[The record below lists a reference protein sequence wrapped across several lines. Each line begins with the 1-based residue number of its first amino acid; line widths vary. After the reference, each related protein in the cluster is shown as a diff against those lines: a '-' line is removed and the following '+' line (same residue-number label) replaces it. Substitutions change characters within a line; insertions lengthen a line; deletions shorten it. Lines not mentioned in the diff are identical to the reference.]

1 MHATSPAFPVH
12 LTACCMINLLP
23 CFYCPSVSLLH
34 DLLPAL
40 PGIETN
46 AQMFRYR
53 SLGSKRNQNV
63 LVCSKIFFF
72 KKGTFQFIPK
82 TFERH
87 QNVLL
92 CSRIFYRNVTIYS
105 KNLKTKQK
113 RFGVFQKTFWAKQ
126 NFSNVLK
133 NLKTKQTIYL

>member
-1 MHATSPAFPVH
+1 MLHDQS
-12 LTACCMINLLP
+12 
-23 CFYCPSVSLLH
+23 PSVSLLH

-40 PGIETN
+40 PSIETN

-63 LVCSKIFFF
+63 LVCSKFFFF
-72 KKGTFQFIPK
+72 KKGTFLFSPK
-82 TFERH
+82 TFKRN

-113 RFGVFQKTFWAKQ
+113 RFGVFKNFFWAKQ
-126 NFSNVLK
+126 NFLNVLK
-133 NLKTKQTIYL
+133 NLKTKQMIYFEKKYFRSERKLFGLIINLV